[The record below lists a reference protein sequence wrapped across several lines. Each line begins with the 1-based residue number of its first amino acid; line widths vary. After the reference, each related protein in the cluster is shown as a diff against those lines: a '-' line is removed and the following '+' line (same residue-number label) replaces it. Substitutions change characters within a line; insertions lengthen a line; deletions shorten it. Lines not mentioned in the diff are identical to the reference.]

1 MNALRNILVIL
12 LAVLCQI
19 TSAQITGEVNVL
31 DRDVFYVNY
40 IPLSS
45 TNDFEYQRLS
55 SKLGMPPIYIKK
67 LSLYNTVGIDMHSFN
82 YQNNLSLIHTSNL
95 ERFYNINY
103 SLFSNYKL
111 SNKWSLNAL
120 GNFFI
125 NSNLEDELSGDDFNF
140 NGNIYV
146 ERTFLRKN
154 GGYFLVGLGAAYM
167 ILNGSTNLTPMVHV
181 KARLNE
187 HWSFV
192 VGLPNTYVKWDIN
205 KNHSLKVL
213 GELNDFSANINT
225 MPELNNANKTV
236 FTTASVGLE
245 YNYWISSFLGV
256 ILRGNYPVWDNY
268 ELRNSDNDAI
278 YKFDSG
284 FNQPIIS
291 IGVKFNPLR
300 NLQNG
305 LNPF

>member
-1 MNALRNILVIL
+1 MNVLRNILIIL
-12 LAVLCQI
+12 LAALCQM

-40 IPLSS
+40 TPSLS
-45 TNDFEYQRLS
+45 TNDFEYQRFS
-55 SKLGMPPIYIKK
+55 SKLGIPPIHIKK
-67 LSLYNTVGIDMHSFN
+67 LSLYNTVGIDMHNFN
-82 YQNNLSLIHTSNL
+82 YQNNLSLIPTSNL
-95 ERFYNINY
+95 ERFYNINH
-103 SLFSNYKL
+103 SLFSNYKF

-120 GNFFI
+120 SNLFI

-140 NGNIYV
+140 NGTIYV

-154 GGYFLVGLGAAYM
+154 GSYFLVGLGAAYM
-167 ILNGSTNLTPMVHV
+167 TLNGNTNLTPMIHV
-181 KARLNE
+181 KARLDE

-192 VGLPNTYVKWDIN
+192 VGLPNTYIKWDIN
-205 KNHSLKVL
+205 KSHSLKVL
-213 GELNDFSANINT
+213 GELNDFSANINSI
-225 MPELNNANKTV
+225 PELNNADKAV

-245 YNYWISSFLGV
+245 YNYWIGASLGV
-256 ILRGNYPVWDNY
+256 MLRGHYPVWDNY
-268 ELRNSDNDAI
+268 ELRNSNNDAI

-291 IGVKFNPLR
+291 IGIKFNPLR